1 LTISTSVAYPW
12 DDDGLVDDAV
22 ALHAVGELLAVFSL
36 LQVVQLLWR
45 DTEIRRQT
53 QSGENALISRRFGTV
68 VKVRLIL

>member
-1 LTISTSVAYPW
+1 VTYPR

-22 ALHAVGELLAVFSL
+22 ALHTVGELLAVFSL

-53 QSGENALISRRFGTV
+53 QSGENSSALGS
-68 VKVRLIL
+68 KQL